1 MIKVNRYQPTTLE
14 TKLYTVSRAARILKL
29 KRDQIEFIYPCSDGC
44 LIGLWNDSVFISK
57 VEFIKLLSTD
67 RRQRSKALKVT
78 ENVFDNTVFTVRNE
92 NKGRAYRVEAHQ
104 DYINCGCKDYE
115 NLSQDLGT
123 NKVSCKHIYAV
134 LGFLGHSSLNEYI
147 NHNKPLREPSEYGTY
162 HMAQGHY

>member
-1 MIKVNRYQPTTLE
+1 MIKVNRYQPTPLE

-29 KRDQIEFIYPCSDGC
+29 KREQIEFIYPCKDGC
-44 LIGLWNDSVFISK
+44 LVGLWNDSIFIQK
-57 VEFIKLLSTD
+57 AEFIKLLSSD

-92 NKGRAYRVEAHQ
+92 NKGTAYRVETHQ
-104 DYINCGCKDYE
+104 DYINCSCKDYD

-123 NKVSCKHIYAV
+123 KKVSCKHIYAV
-134 LGFLGHSSLNEYI
+134 LGFLGHSSLNEYVEA
-147 NHNKPLREPSEYGTY
+147 LRIDMNEPEYGIY